1 MPTPIVSKAEQAE
14 PQPAAAQTAGAKLP
28 SREEVQKLIEKAA
41 NGPVIVSNDP
51 KRDEPLIRNILR
63 LQGIPAQTID
73 GSLQEIGKEYAVTFP
88 PRELGSCVAILQ
100 DFKNDDSMYVTPLVR
115 KMSNDSEKAAEFR
128 KFEALRSGATCQTT
142 ALTDSLGLSFT
153 RGANES
159 EARYRDRL
167 NSREIIAQSYA
178 EGAAALIYLR
188 DAYNSENAK
197 TVSNSVSLITA
208 IRDERIAQRQPIAQL
223 AIELLDEALKL
234 PQQTVKD
241 LKSNTAINDTVQGWI
256 DARRPK

>member
-1 MPTPIVSKAEQAE
+1 MPTPIVSKTGQAQQ
-14 PQPAAAQTAGAKLP
+14 QPPAAQTAGAKLP
-28 SREEVQKLIEKAA
+28 SREEVQKLVEKAA

-63 LQGIPAQTID
+63 LQGLAPQTID
-73 GSLQEIGKEYAVTFP
+73 GSMQGIGKEYAVTFP

-100 DFKNDDSMYVTPLVR
+100 DFNNDDSMYVTPLVR

-153 RGANES
+153 RDANES
-159 EARYRDRL
+159 EEKYRDRL

-188 DAYNSENAK
+188 DAYNSGNPK
-197 TVSNSVSLITA
+197 TVSESVALISA
-208 IRDERIAQRQPIAQL
+208 VRDERIAQRQPIAQL

-234 PQQTVKD
+234 PQQAVKD
-241 LKSNTAINDTVQGWI
+241 LKSNDSINATVQRWI
-256 DARRPK
+256 DARKPK